1 MINENDMN
9 MDQFDVNM
17 KVSKIIAKFASNA
30 KKHNAAD
37 CIKTLVGNIYKSCA
51 GSKTDLKVVS
61 LLGGADY
68 ISSFLTE
75 EEFAYLYANGKLA
88 FDSLFDIATTHLNV
102 SVLPTEICSLVF
114 NNPLMFPSIDEG
126 EDVYLP
132 FAGLSDFAVTKPNQ
146 KFVGEE
152 LDQFVWALGEV
163 RNFFYNTNASI
174 ACDNGMGKSTKYKNI
189 IAVPPFGLR
198 GEMSIENI
206 VKTLFDRLEV
216 GGTMLICVPTG
227 FLFNQGQTNTLRRM
241 LIEKHALRQVCLFP
255 SNLLKNTSIPFAL
268 LTVDNWGDSKFYDF
282 EGKTYDQSQESYDVR
297 FVDYTSFVRDN
308 RKYGTFHKLDIE
320 AIYDAEITSG
330 VKMLMNEKQSSHF
343 STFVNSTELLS
354 SKAVCLNPKFYLVNN
369 ELVGTLQPDEKLVP
383 LHDVVFRCSM
393 FESPGMYYDP
403 EIIYKECRR
412 IANARIINVSDLS
425 NNLLKGKSD
434 FLNLEID
441 DISDGVY
448 RVLDRGNLLLVSEI
462 GKELKPT
469 IFKITEGNQFAASK
483 YVLPLAVKK
492 DIVSL
497 EYLQCQFSQEYFI
510 KQVDAIRYLDNGMPT
525 FTYANLLQCKI
536 KVVGLNEHP
545 YKAHQMQTE
554 EVHKIR
560 EQLSQ
565 SMLEQLD
572 IENKALRDTQHN
584 QYVAMMRERKHAMG
598 QVLQKL
604 LPGLNSIIKN
614 IEKEPLSRDTVIS
627 SRNGITA
634 LDQLNQLYAY
644 AARISTMNK
653 HLTDEHEYGTPEEV
667 WIGALIDKYTTQN
680 FGANYS
686 FEVIHPSVITNVKSD
701 NTEKAVYF
709 HQIKIAPSDFE
720 QILDNIVA
728 NATKYGFTDKDKNYC
743 IRIFIENSYIGT
755 QDAVKVTVVNNGNP
769 LPKNMDKDRVFTYG
783 QSSGKGE
790 GLGGWQIKNIVKHY
804 GGIVDL
810 DSNDGSDTDGF
821 TVAYVMTFPVVNFQ
835 NIDLNEI

>member
-51 GSKTDLKVVS
+51 GSKTNLKVVS

-88 FDSLFDIATTHLNV
+88 FDSLFDIVTTHLNV
-102 SVLPTEICSLVF
+102 TALPTEICSLIF
-114 NNPLMFPSIDEG
+114 DNPLMFPSIDER
-126 EDVYLP
+126 EEVYLP

-174 ACDNGMGKSTKYKNI
+174 ACDNGMGKSTKHKNI

-198 GEMSIENI
+198 GEMSVENI

-241 LIEKHALRQVCLFP
+241 LIEKYALRQVCLFP

-282 EGKTYDQSQESYDVR
+282 EGKTYDRTQESYDVR

-308 RKYGTFHKLDIE
+308 RKYGKLYKLDIE
-320 AIYDAEITSG
+320 AIHDAEITSG
-330 VKMLMNEKQSSHF
+330 VKILMNEKQSSRF
-343 STFVNSTELLS
+343 SIYVNSTDLLS
-354 SKAVCLNPKFYLVNN
+354 SKGVCLNPKFYLVNN
-369 ELVGTLQPDEKLVP
+369 ELVETLQPNEKLVP
-383 LHDVVFRCSM
+383 LHDVVFRYSITEDGLSM
-393 FESPGMYYDP
+393 YET
-403 EIIYKECRR
+403 CQRL
-412 IANARIINVSDLS
+412 ANARIINVSDLS
-425 NNLLKGKSD
+425 SNLLKWKSD

-441 DISDGVY
+441 DISDGAY

-469 IFKITEGNQFAASK
+469 IFKITGGNQFVAGK
-483 YVLPLAVKK
+483 YVLSLAVKK
-492 DIVSL
+492 KNIVSL

-545 YKAHQMQTE
+545 YKAHQMQAE
-554 EVHKIR
+554 EVHRIR
-560 EQLSQ
+560 EQVSQ
-565 SMLEQLD
+565 NLLEQLD
-572 IENKALRDTQHN
+572 AENKALRDTQHN
-584 QYVAMMRERKHAMG
+584 DYVILMRARKHAMG
-598 QVLQKL
+598 QVLNAID
-604 LPGLNSIIKN
+604 PGLDLILNKIQQC
-614 IEKEPLSRDTVIS
+614 PLSCDTIVS
-627 SRNGITA
+627 KKSGTTA
-634 LDQLNQLYAY
+634 LYQLEKLRKQLDIL
-644 AARISTMNK
+644 ISMTNN
-653 HLTDEHEYGTPEEV
+653 LTDEHQYGTPEVVSVNDFILNYVVSSLYENFKFETDLLTNDGGV
-667 WIGALIDKYTTQN
+667 TQHNFNID
-680 FGANYS
+680 
-686 FEVIHPSVITNVKSD
+686 
-701 NTEKAVYF
+701 
-709 HQIKIAPSDFE
+709 IAPSD
-720 QILDNIVA
+720 LTKVLNNIITNA
-728 NATKYGFTDKDKNYC
+728 NVHGFTQNDCDYI
-743 IRIFIENSYIGT
+743 IRILTEET
-755 QDAVKVTVVNNGNP
+755 QLCQKDAVKITIVNNGNP
-769 LPKNMDKDRVFTYG
+769 LPNGFDEERVFAIE
-783 QSSGKGE
+783 QSSSGSS
-790 GLGGWQIKNIVKHY
+790 GLGGWEIKKIIEYY
-804 GGIVDL
+804 GGEVHIENN
-810 DSNDGSDTDGF
+810 SGEDTDGF
-821 TVAYVMTFPVVNFQ
+821 TVAYVITLPLTNNSF
-835 NIDLNEI
+835 

>member
-51 GSKTDLKVVS
+51 GSKTNLKVVS

-88 FDSLFDIATTHLNV
+88 FDSLFDIITPHLNITA
-102 SVLPTEICSLVF
+102 LPTEICSLIF
-114 NNPLMFPSIDEG
+114 DNPLMFPSIDER
-126 EDVYLP
+126 EEVYLP

-174 ACDNGMGKSTKYKNI
+174 ACDNGMGKSTKHKNI

-206 VKTLFDRLEV
+206 IKTLFDRLEV

-255 SNLLKNTSIPFAL
+255 SNLLKNTSIPFAM
-268 LTVDNWGDSKFYDF
+268 LTIDNWGDSKYYDY
-282 EGKTYDQSQESYDVR
+282 EGNICDRTKESYNVR

-308 RKYGTFHKLDIE
+308 RKYGKLYKLDIE
-320 AIYDAEITSG
+320 AIHDAEITSG
-330 VKMLMNEKQSSHF
+330 VKILMNEKQPSCF
-343 STFVNSTELLS
+343 SIYVNSTELLS
-354 SKAVCLNPKFYLVNN
+354 SKVICLNPKFNLVNN
-369 ELVGTLQPDEKLVP
+369 ELVETLQPNEKLVP
-383 LHDVVFRCSM
+383 LHDVVA
-393 FESPGMYYDP
+393 MYNSEEDAFAAYDAC
-403 EIIYKECRR
+403 KR
-412 IANARIINVSDLS
+412 IANARIINISDLS
-425 NNLLKGKSD
+425 NNILKWKSD

-441 DISDGVY
+441 DISDGAY

-469 IFKITEGNQFAASK
+469 IFKITGGNQFVAGK
-483 YVLPLAVKK
+483 YILPLAVKKK

-545 YKAHQMQTE
+545 YKAHQMQAE
-554 EVHKIR
+554 EVHRIR
-560 EQLSQ
+560 EQVSQ
-565 SMLEQLD
+565 NLLEQLD
-572 IENKALRDTQHN
+572 AENKALRDTQHN
-584 QYVAMMRERKHAMG
+584 DYVILMRARKHAMG
-598 QVLQKL
+598 QVLNAID
-604 LPGLNSIIKN
+604 PGLDLILNKIQQC
-614 IEKEPLSRDTVIS
+614 PLSCDTIVS
-627 SRNGITA
+627 KKSGTTA
-634 LDQLNQLYAY
+634 LYQLEKLRKQLDIL
-644 AARISTMNK
+644 ISMTNN
-653 HLTDEHEYGTPEEV
+653 LTDEHQYGTPEVVSVNDFILNYVVSSLYENFKFETDLLTNDGGV
-667 WIGALIDKYTTQN
+667 TQHNFNID
-680 FGANYS
+680 
-686 FEVIHPSVITNVKSD
+686 
-701 NTEKAVYF
+701 
-709 HQIKIAPSDFE
+709 IAPSD
-720 QILDNIVA
+720 LTKVLNNIITNA
-728 NATKYGFTDKDKNYC
+728 NVHGFTQNDCDYI
-743 IRIFIENSYIGT
+743 IRILTEET
-755 QDAVKVTVVNNGNP
+755 QLGQKDAVKITIVNNGNP
-769 LPKNMDKDRVFTYG
+769 LPKGFDEERVFAIE
-783 QSSGKGE
+783 QSSSGSS
-790 GLGGWQIKNIVKHY
+790 GLGGWEIKKIIEYY
-804 GGIVDL
+804 GGEVHIENN
-810 DSNDGSDTDGF
+810 SGEDTDGF
-821 TVAYVMTFPVVNFQ
+821 TVAYIITLPLTNKTF
-835 NIDLNEI
+835 

>member
-9 MDQFDVNM
+9 MNQFDVNM

-51 GSKTDLKVVS
+51 GSKTNLKVLS

-126 EDVYLP
+126 EEVYLP

-174 ACDNGMGKSTKYKNI
+174 ACDNSMGKSTKHKNI

-198 GEMSIENI
+198 GEMSIENV

-255 SNLLKNTSIPFAL
+255 TNLLKNTSIPFAI
-268 LTVDNWGDSKFYDF
+268 LTIDNWSDSKYYDY
-282 EGKTYDQSQESYDVR
+282 EGNICDRTKESYNVR
-297 FVDYTSFVRDN
+297 FVDYTSFVHDN
-308 RKYGTFHKLDIE
+308 RKYGKLYKLDIE
-320 AIYDAEITSG
+320 AIHDAEITSG
-330 VKMLMNEKQSSHF
+330 VKILMNEKQSSHF
-343 STFVNSTELLS
+343 SIYVNSTDLLS
-354 SKAVCLNPKFYLVNN
+354 SKKGLCLNPKFYLVNN
-369 ELVGTLQPDEKLVP
+369 ELLETLQPNEKLVP
-383 LHDVVFRCSM
+383 LHDVVVRYNSEEAAFDA
-393 FESPGMYYDP
+393 YDAC
-403 EIIYKECRR
+403 KR
-412 IANARIINVSDLS
+412 IANARIINISDLS
-425 NNLLKGKSD
+425 NNILKWKSD

-441 DISDGVY
+441 DISDGAY

-469 IFKITEGNQFAASK
+469 IFKITGGNQFVAGN

-492 DIVSL
+492 KNIVSL

-510 KQVDAIRYLDNGMPT
+510 KQVDAIRYIDNGMPT
-525 FTYANLLQCKI
+525 FNYANFLQCKI
-536 KVVGLNEHP
+536 KIVGYEEHP
-545 YKAHQMQTE
+545 YKALQMQTE
-554 EVHKIR
+554 EVHRIR
-560 EQLSQ
+560 EQVSQ
-565 SMLEQLD
+565 NLLEQLD
-572 IENKALRDTQHN
+572 AENKALRDTQHN
-584 QYVAMMRERKHAMG
+584 DYVILMRARKHAMG
-598 QVLQKL
+598 QVLNAID
-604 LPGLNSIIKN
+604 PGLDLILNKIQQC
-614 IEKEPLSRDTVIS
+614 PLSCDTIVS
-627 SRNGITA
+627 KKSGTTA
-634 LDQLNQLYAY
+634 LYQLEKLRKQLDIL
-644 AARISTMNK
+644 ISMTNN
-653 HLTDEHEYGTPEEV
+653 LTDEHQYGTPEVVSVNDFILNYVASSLYENFRFETDQLTNNSGV
-667 WIGALIDKYTTQN
+667 TQHNFNID
-680 FGANYS
+680 
-686 FEVIHPSVITNVKSD
+686 
-701 NTEKAVYF
+701 
-709 HQIKIAPSDFE
+709 IAPSD
-720 QILDNIVA
+720 LTKVMNNIITNA
-728 NATKYGFTDKDKNYC
+728 NVHGFTQNDCDYI
-743 IRIFIENSYIGT
+743 IRILTEET
-755 QDAVKVTVVNNGNP
+755 QLCQKDAVKITIVNNGNP
-769 LPKNMDKDRVFTYG
+769 LPKGFDEERVFAIE
-783 QSSGKGE
+783 QSSSGSS
-790 GLGGWQIKNIVKHY
+790 GLGGWEIKKIIEYY
-804 GGIVDL
+804 GGEVHIENN
-810 DSNDGSDTDGF
+810 SGEDTDGF
-821 TVAYVMTFPVVNFQ
+821 TVAYVITLPLTNNSF
-835 NIDLNEI
+835 

>member
-51 GSKTDLKVVS
+51 GSKTNLKVLS

-174 ACDNGMGKSTKYKNI
+174 ACDNGMGKSTKHKNI

-255 SNLLKNTSIPFAL
+255 TNLLKNTSIPFAI
-268 LTVDNWGDSKFYDF
+268 LTIDNWGDSKFYDF
-282 EGKTYDQSQESYDVR
+282 EGKTYDRTQESYDVR

-308 RKYGTFHKLDIE
+308 RKYGKLYKLDIE
-320 AIYDAEITSG
+320 AIHDAEITSG
-330 VKMLMNEKQSSHF
+330 VKILMNEKQSSHF
-343 STFVNSTELLS
+343 SIYVNSTDLLS
-354 SKAVCLNPKFYLVNN
+354 SKKGLCLNPKFYLVNN
-369 ELVGTLQPDEKLVP
+369 ELLETLQPNEKLVP
-383 LHDVVFRCSM
+383 LHDVVA
-393 FESPGMYYDP
+393 MYNSEEDGFAAYDA
-403 EIIYKECRR
+403 CQR
-412 IANARIINVSDLS
+412 IANARIINISDLS
-425 NNLLKGKSD
+425 NNILKWKSD

-441 DISDGVY
+441 DISDGSY
-448 RVLDRGNLLLVSEI
+448 RVLYRGNLLLVSEI

-469 IFKITEGNQFAASK
+469 IFKITEGNQFVAGK
-483 YVLPLAVKK
+483 YILPLAVKKK

-510 KQVDAIRYLDNGMPT
+510 KQVDAIRYIDNGMPT
-525 FTYANLLQCKI
+525 FNYANFLQCKI
-536 KVVGLNEHP
+536 KIVGYDEHP
-545 YKAHQMQTE
+545 YKTLQMQTE
-554 EVHKIR
+554 EVYRIR
-560 EQLSQ
+560 EQVSQ
-565 SMLEQLD
+565 NLLEQLGA
-572 IENKALRDTQHN
+572 ENKALRDSQHN
-584 QYVAMMRERKHAMG
+584 DYVILMRARKHAMG
-598 QVLQKL
+598 QVLNAL
-604 LPGLNSIIKN
+604 DPGLDLILNKIQQY
-614 IEKEPLSRDTVIS
+614 PLSCDTIVSKKSGTTTLRQLEKMRKQLDMLIS
-627 SRNGITA
+627 MTN
-634 LDQLNQLYAY
+634 N
-644 AARISTMNK
+644 
-653 HLTDEHEYGTPEEV
+653 LTDEHQYGTPEIVSVNDFILNYVASSLYE
-667 WIGALIDKYTTQN
+667 N
-680 FGANYS
+680 FRFETDLSTNDS
-686 FEVIHPSVITNVKSD
+686 EVIQHKLKID
-701 NTEKAVYF
+701 
-709 HQIKIAPSDFE
+709 IAPSD
-720 QILDNIVA
+720 LTKVLNNIITNA
-728 NATKYGFTDKDKNYC
+728 NVHGFTKEDTDYV
-743 IRIFIENSYIGT
+743 IRILVEEVQLG
-755 QDAVKVTVVNNGNP
+755 QKDAVKITIVNNGNP
-769 LPKNMDKDRVFTYG
+769 LPNGFDEERVFAIE
-783 QSSGKGE
+783 QSSTGST
-790 GLGGWQIKNIVKHY
+790 GLGGWEIKKIIEYY
-804 GGIVDL
+804 GGEVHINNY
-810 DSNDGSDTDGF
+810 SGEDTDGF
-821 TVAYVMTFPVVNFQ
+821 TVAYVITLPLTNNSF
-835 NIDLNEI
+835 

>member
-51 GSKTDLKVVS
+51 GSKTNLKVVS

-282 EGKTYDQSQESYDVR
+282 EGKTYDRTQESYDVR

-308 RKYGTFHKLDIE
+308 RKYGKLYKLDIE
-320 AIYDAEITSG
+320 AIHDAEITSG
-330 VKMLMNEKQSSHF
+330 VKILMNEKRSSRF
-343 STFVNSTELLS
+343 SIYVNSTDLLS
-354 SKAVCLNPKFYLVNN
+354 SKGVCLNPKFYLVNN
-369 ELVGTLQPDEKLVP
+369 ELVETLQPNEKLVP
-383 LHDVVFRCSM
+383 LHDVVVRYNSEEAAFDA
-393 FESPGMYYDP
+393 YDAC
-403 EIIYKECRR
+403 KR
-412 IANARIINVSDLS
+412 IANARIINISDLS
-425 NNLLKGKSD
+425 NNILKWKSD

-441 DISDGVY
+441 DISDGAY

-469 IFKITEGNQFAASK
+469 IFKITGGNQFVAGN

-492 DIVSL
+492 KNIVSL

-510 KQVDAIRYLDNGMPT
+510 KQVDAIRYIDNGMPT
-525 FTYANLLQCKI
+525 FNYANFLQCKI
-536 KVVGLNEHP
+536 KIVGYEEHP
-545 YKAHQMQTE
+545 YKALQMQTE
-554 EVHKIR
+554 EVHRIR
-560 EQLSQ
+560 EQVSQ
-565 SMLEQLD
+565 NLLEQLD
-572 IENKALRDTQHN
+572 AENKALRDTQHN
-584 QYVAMMRERKHAMG
+584 DYVILMRARKHAMG
-598 QVLQKL
+598 QVLNAID
-604 LPGLNSIIKN
+604 PGLDLILNKIQQC
-614 IEKEPLSRDTVIS
+614 PLSCDTIVS
-627 SRNGITA
+627 KKSGTTA
-634 LDQLNQLYAY
+634 LYQLEKLRKQLDIL
-644 AARISTMNK
+644 ISMTNN
-653 HLTDEHEYGTPEEV
+653 LTDEHQYGTPEVVSVNDFILNYVVSSLYENFKFETDLLTNDGGV
-667 WIGALIDKYTTQN
+667 TQHNFNID
-680 FGANYS
+680 
-686 FEVIHPSVITNVKSD
+686 
-701 NTEKAVYF
+701 
-709 HQIKIAPSDFE
+709 IAPSD
-720 QILDNIVA
+720 LTKVLNNIITNA
-728 NATKYGFTDKDKNYC
+728 NVHGFTQNDCDYI
-743 IRIFIENSYIGT
+743 IRILTEET
-755 QDAVKVTVVNNGNP
+755 QLGQKDAVKITIVNNGNP
-769 LPKNMDKDRVFTYG
+769 LPKGFDEERVFAIE
-783 QSSGKGE
+783 QSSSGSS
-790 GLGGWQIKNIVKHY
+790 GLGGWEIKKIIEYY
-804 GGIVDL
+804 GGEVHIENN
-810 DSNDGSDTDGF
+810 SGEDTDGF
-821 TVAYVMTFPVVNFQ
+821 TVAYIITLPLTNKTF
-835 NIDLNEI
+835 